1 MAIKDIRDENFEAE
15 ILDKR
20 PSLALVDFWAT
31 WCVPCKALNPIIEE
45 LSEKYNGQVTFAK
58 INVEENPRT
67 PSRYQVFSIPN
78 LIFFKDGQVYAQ
90 LVGSAKPKEIESLI
104 LSGLKYNT

>member
-1 MAIKDIRDENFEAE
+1 MAIKDIRDDNFEAE
-15 ILDKR
+15 ILGSG
-20 PSLALVDFWAT
+20 PSLALVDFWAN
-31 WCVPCKALNPIIEE
+31 WCAPCKALTPIIEQ
-45 LSEKYNGQVTFAK
+45 LSEKYAGQVSFAK
-58 INVEENPRT
+58 LNVEENPRI

-78 LIFFKDGQVYAQ
+78 LILFKDGQVYAQ